1 MSDIQPNDQVEGP
14 PALGERFGEGDEEL
28 SQGRVEDED
37 TSGQQSDPRSE
48 RSEEGADVGIEEQ
61 GQTSE
66 DAGEFDD
73 NQES

>member
-37 TSGQQSDPRSE
+37 TSGQ
-48 RSEEGADVGIEEQ
+48 
-61 GQTSE
+61 
-66 DAGEFDD
+66 
-73 NQES
+73 